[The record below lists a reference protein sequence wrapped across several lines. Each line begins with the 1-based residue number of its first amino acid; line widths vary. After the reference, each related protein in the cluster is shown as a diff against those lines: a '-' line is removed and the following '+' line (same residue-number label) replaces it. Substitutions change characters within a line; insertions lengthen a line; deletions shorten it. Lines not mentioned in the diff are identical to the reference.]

1 MKMKW
6 KQQINGLKAYQ
17 PGRSIED
24 VKKEYGLE
32 KIVKLASNENPFG
45 SSNKAKEWVQSYGA
59 SYALYPDGYTTA
71 LRSALSEFL
80 SVDEKQLI
88 FGNGSDELILI
99 ISRAM
104 LEPGKNTV
112 MATPTFPQYR
122 HNATVEGAE
131 IREVPLVDGAHD
143 LDAMLS
149 AIDTQTAVVWLC
161 SPNNPTGIYINNE
174 QLVQFLNK
182 VPDDVLVVLDEAYYE
197 YVTAADYYN
206 ALEIAKKYSNVLVL
220 RTFSKIYGLA
230 SFRVGYGFGSEE
242 IIRALEPVREP
253 FNINTLGE
261 GAALAALADQEFV
274 KKCQEENK
282 KGLKQFYQFCESE
295 NLDYYPSE
303 GNFILIDF
311 KCDSDEL
318 FQYLM
323 KKGYIV
329 RSGNALGCPGA
340 VRVTVGSHEQNE
352 GVIQA
357 MKSFIAE
364 NAIRQ

>member
-6 KQQINGLKAYQ
+6 KQQITNLKAYQ

-71 LRSALSEFL
+71 LRLALSEFL
-80 SVDEKQLI
+80 KVDEKQLI

-131 IREVPLVDGAHD
+131 IREIPLVDGAHD
-143 LDAMLS
+143 LEAMYA
-149 AIDTQTAVVWLC
+149 AIDAQTAVVWLC
-161 SPNNPTGIYINNE
+161 SPNNPTGVYINND

-182 VPDDVLVVLDEAYYE
+182 VPNDVLVVLDEAYFE
-197 YVTAADYYN
+197 YVTAEDYYN
-206 ALEIAKKYSNVLVL
+206 ALDIAKQYPNVLVL
-220 RTFSKIYGLA
+220 RTFSKVYGLA

-242 IIRALEPVREP
+242 VIRALEPVREP
-253 FNINTLGE
+253 FNINTLAE
-261 GAALAALADQEFV
+261 GAALAALSDQDFI

-282 KGLKQFYQFCESE
+282 KGLQQFYQFCESE
-295 NLDYYPSE
+295 KLDYYPSE
-303 GNFILIDF
+303 GNFILINF
-311 KCDSDEL
+311 NCDSDEL

-323 KKGYIV
+323 EKGYIV

-340 VRVTVGSHEQNE
+340 VRVTVGSQEQNE

-364 NAIRQ
+364 KAIRQ

>member
-6 KQQINGLKAYQ
+6 KKQITNLKAYQ
-17 PGRSIED
+17 PGRSIEE

-45 SSNKAKEWVQSYGA
+45 SSNKAREWVQSYA
-59 SYALYPDGYTTA
+59 SSYALYPDGYTTA

-80 SVDEKQLI
+80 AVDEKRLI

-99 ISRAM
+99 ISRSM

-149 AIDTQTAVVWLC
+149 AIDEQTAVVWLC
-161 SPNNPTGIYINNE
+161 SPNNPTGVYIKNDP
-174 QLVQFLNK
+174 LIQFLNK
-182 VPDDVLVVLDEAYYE
+182 VPDDVLVVLDEAYFE
-197 YVTAADYYN
+197 YVTADDYYN
-206 ALEIAKKYSNVLVL
+206 ALEIAKSYPNVIVL

-230 SFRVGYGFGSEE
+230 SFRVGYGIGSEE
-242 IIRALEPVREP
+242 VIRALEPVREP

-261 GAALAALADQEFV
+261 GAALAALADQEFIE
-274 KKCQEENK
+274 KCRTENK
-282 KGLKQFYQFCESE
+282 QGLEQFYQFCKSKQ
-295 NLDYYPSE
+295 LDYYPSE

-311 KCDSDEL
+311 KCDSDQL
-318 FQYLM
+318 FQYLLER
-323 KKGYIV
+323 GYIV
-329 RSGNALGCPGA
+329 RSGNALGCPGT
-340 VRVTVGSHEQNE
+340 VRVTIGSYEQNE
-352 GVIQA
+352 GVIEV
-357 MKSFIAE
+357 MKSFITE